1 LSLQKTETMKTLLS
15 FFATVALAL
24 CLSAC
29 QPGNSPAQ
37 PEAVSEEATEVVT
50 AEVAGTFGD
59 AFTPGEVVTANQLLS
74 NYEPAALADTVMT
87 TLRGTVNEVC
97 QAKGCWMTIAAGED
111 EEMMVKFKDYGF
123 FMPKDISGR
132 EVVMHGKA
140 FYQVTPV
147 DELRHYA
154 EDAGKSA
161 EEIAQIM
168 EPKRELHFLA
178 DGVQLLAKGEL

>member
-1 LSLQKTETMKTLLS
+1 M
-15 FFATVALAL
+15 AALAL

-29 QPGNSPAQ
+29 QSGNTATEA
-37 PEAVSEEATEVVT
+37 EAVTEATTDLVT
-50 AEVAGTFGD
+50 AGVAGTFGA
-59 AFTPGEVVTANQLLS
+59 AFTAEQVVPANQLLTS
-74 NYEPAALADTVMT
+74 YEPAALADTVMT

-97 QAKGCWMTIAAGED
+97 QAKGCWMTIAAGEE

-161 EEIAQIM
+161 EEIALIVD
-168 EPKRELHFLA
+168 PKRELHFLA
-178 DGVQLLAKGEL
+178 DGVQLLAASEL